1 MIDYLS
7 VLNKDQYNVVK
18 DLEGT
23 CLVIAGA
30 GVGKTH
36 LLTMRVARM
45 IDTGISPKNI
55 LLLTFTNKAA
65 KEMKQRAYKVIGGD
79 ALDIT
84 ACTYHS
90 FSAMVLRDYASLVG
104 LKNNYNII
112 DNPET
117 AITKILRQHGYKG
130 KAAKEMPKSSEIYSL
145 LTNEI
150 VKGINITYAINKDFP
165 QFCSQIPNILQIID
179 EFKKYKKDCNVVD
192 YTDLI
197 VLCNELLS
205 NHIDIA
211 RTLANKYQ
219 YIMVDE
225 FQDSNNIQCQLLK
238 NLLCDVHR
246 NLMVVGDD
254 MQSIYAFNG
263 ANYKNILNFQN
274 DFSYNGTNP
283 VRVNILEQNY
293 RSTQGILNLANAV
306 IKNAPY
312 KFEKNLWTEND
323 NTMRPKLIWTQ
334 NSDTMISDIYQK
346 IVNWQNLGYGLSD
359 IAILA
364 RTSSELNL
372 LESCFVR
379 DKVPYQKY
387 GGIKFFDKTH
397 IKDTMS
403 FLRVIANYQDELAWL
418 RILPLIPNLGASG
431 AEKIAK
437 EILNKGY
444 DGLISKQFQN
454 KKYSDWLITYH
465 NFFLMVTKDISTGQF
480 DTFGNKGKPQLCLED
495 QMEFLKNNILNDLF
509 ELVYPEDSDRK
520 LKEYDMFFHLIED
533 YETATEFL
541 EDVLLNGTPIQT
553 NDKDNCITLS
563 TIHSAKGLEWE
574 NVIIMNCIEGGIPSM
589 KTIKNENLE
598 DIEEERRLMYVAIT
612 RAKSNLTLFCPRNYG
627 IYGYVMQGELSR
639 YLTDNNVLQCLNV
652 SN

>member
-7 VLNKDQYNVVK
+7 VLNNEQYNVVK

-45 IDTGISPKNI
+45 IDTGISPNNI

-65 KEMKQRAYKVIGGD
+65 QEMKQRAFKVIGDD
-79 ALDIT
+79 ALKIT

-90 FSAMVLRDYASLVG
+90 FCAMILRDYATLVG
-104 LKNNYNII
+104 LKSNYNII
-112 DNPET
+112 DNPEV
-117 AITKILRQHGYKG
+117 AITKILRQNGFKG

-145 LTNEI
+145 ITNEI
-150 VKGINITYAINKDFP
+150 VKGINITYAINKDYP
-165 QFCSQIPNILQIID
+165 QFKYQVQNILQIVD
-179 EFKKYKKDCNVVD
+179 EFKQYKKDCNVVD

-211 RTLANKYQ
+211 RKLANKYQ

-225 FQDSNNIQCQLLK
+225 FQDSNNIQCDLLK

-254 MQSIYAFNG
+254 MQSIFAFNG
-263 ANYKNILNFQN
+263 ANYKNILNFKN
-274 DFSYNGTNP
+274 MFSYNGTNN
-283 VRVNILEQNY
+283 VRINILEQNY

-306 IKNAPY
+306 IKQAPY
-312 KFEKNLWTEND
+312 KFDKNLWTKND
-323 NTMRPKLIWTQ
+323 NTMKPKLIWTQ
-334 NSDTMISDIYQK
+334 NSDSMINDIYQQ
-346 IVNWQNLGYGLSD
+346 VASWQNLGYDLSD

-379 DKVPYQKY
+379 DKIPYQKY
-387 GGIKFFDKTH
+387 GGIKFFDKAH
-397 IKDTMS
+397 IKDSMA
-403 FLRVIANYQDELAWL
+403 FLRVISNYQDELAWL
-418 RILPLIPNLGASG
+418 RILPLIPNLGVAG
-431 AEKIAK
+431 AEKITK
-437 EILNKGY
+437 EILSKGY
-444 DGLISKQFQN
+444 DGLIDKSFQN
-454 KKYSDWLITYH
+454 KKYSDWLIAYH
-465 NFFLMVTKDISTGQF
+465 NFFLMVTKDISNGQF
-480 DTFGNKGKPQLCLED
+480 DTFGNKDKPQLCLED
-495 QMEFLKNNILNDLF
+495 QMEMLKNYILNDLF
-509 ELVYPEDSDRK
+509 EAAYPEDAKKK
-520 LKEYDMFFHLIED
+520 LKEYDLFFHLIED

-541 EDVLLNGTPIQT
+541 EDILLNGTPIQT
-553 NDKDNCITLS
+553 NDKEHCITLS

-574 NVIIMNCIEGGIPSM
+574 NVIILNCIEGGLPSM
-589 KTIKNENLE
+589 KTIKNE
-598 DIEEERRLMYVAIT
+598 DIESVEEERRLMYVAVT
-612 RAKSNLTLFCPRNYG
+612 RAKTNLILFCPRNYG
-627 IYGYVMQGELSR
+627 IYGYIMDGKLSR
-639 YLTDNNVLQCLNV
+639 YLDDNNVLQYLNI
-652 SN
+652 SH